1 MQEVR
6 SIWARRAATHEG
18 KAAASQSEEEEQWLE
33 GGNKQLT
40 GACAE
45 VDAGRASSSG
55 LGSDC
60 PPSMSRGGAGDVR
73 VAYMHMHGQCS
84 LLKERRN
91 AVGMLSSDNVIMIM

>member
-6 SIWARRAATHEG
+6 GIWARRAATHEG

-45 VDAGRASSSG
+45 EDGRASSSG
-55 LGSDC
+55 LGSNC
-60 PPSMSRGGAGDVR
+60 PPSMSRGGPGDVR

-84 LLKERRN
+84 LLKEEK
-91 AVGMLSSDNVIMIM
+91 SSNNVVF

>member
-6 SIWARRAATHEG
+6 GIWARGAATHEG
-18 KAAASQSEEEEQWLE
+18 KSAASQSEEEEQWLAR
-33 GGNKQLT
+33 GNNQLT

-45 VDAGRASSSG
+45 EDGRASSSG
-55 LGSDC
+55 LGSNC

-84 LLKERRN
+84 LLKEEK
-91 AVGMLSSDNVIMIM
+91 SS

>member
-6 SIWARRAATHEG
+6 GIWARRAATHEG

-40 GACAE
+40 GDACSE
-45 VDAGRASSSG
+45 EDAGRASSSG
-55 LGSDC
+55 LGSNC
-60 PPSMSRGGAGDVR
+60 PPSMSRGGPGDVR

-84 LLKERRN
+84 LLKEEK
-91 AVGMLSSDNVIMIM
+91 SS

>member
-6 SIWARRAATHEG
+6 GIWARRAATHEG

-84 LLKERRN
+84 LLKEEK
-91 AVGMLSSDNVIMIM
+91 SS

>member
-6 SIWARRAATHEG
+6 GILWARRAATHEG

-33 GGNKQLT
+33 EGNKQLIGG

-45 VDAGRASSSG
+45 EDGRASSSG
-55 LGSDC
+55 LGSNC
-60 PPSMSRGGAGDVR
+60 PPSMSRGGPGDVR

-84 LLKERRN
+84 LLKEEK
-91 AVGMLSSDNVIMIM
+91 SS

>member
-6 SIWARRAATHEG
+6 GTWARGAATHEG

-45 VDAGRASSSG
+45 EDGRASSSG
-55 LGSDC
+55 LGSNC
-60 PPSMSRGGAGDVR
+60 PPSMSRWGPGDVR

-84 LLKERRN
+84 LLKEEKN
-91 AVGMLSSDNVIMIM
+91 S

>member
-6 SIWARRAATHEG
+6 GIWARRAATHEG

-33 GGNKQLT
+33 EGNKQLIGG

-45 VDAGRASSSG
+45 EDGRASSSG
-55 LGSDC
+55 LGSNC

-73 VAYMHMHGQCS
+73 VAYMRTCMGSAHCS
-84 LLKERRN
+84 RRGEKQLACCLL
-91 AVGMLSSDNVIMIM
+91 M